1 MIRNKLY
8 PYIEKYINDYL
19 YGFTKEQM
27 NLAITEGKLELNRI
41 MLRPDVI
48 NKIMDDSNVPFWLK
62 AGLINKIYVG
72 CSLMNLIAEI
82 PLEITIEEIDIIL
95 SPSSK
100 WINLHLESSLNEF
113 IKKNPIGIDLNI
125 NDNLENLFDTSIFN
139 KTYNEEIFK
148 DKSLVSNLVNSML
161 KSLYDFYNL
170 INFAVILKINKI
182 RLRIEDDELFNYEGK
197 FVL

>member
-27 NLAITEGKLELNRI
+27 NLAITEGKLELNCI

-113 IKKNPIGIDLNI
+113 IKKNPIGIDLNL
-125 NDNLENLFDTSIFN
+125 NNNENLENLFDTSIFN
-139 KTYNEEIFK
+139 
-148 DKSLVSNLVNSML
+148 
-161 KSLYDFYNL
+161 
-170 INFAVILKINKI
+170 
-182 RLRIEDDELFNYEGK
+182 
-197 FVL
+197 